1 MMKQSVNTNEKKSY
15 KSPLEM
21 TDEEYLEMILEVAK
35 ENEKL
40 TDEELMR
47 KYYI

>member
-1 MMKQSVNTNEKKSY
+1 MMEKSTNTNEKKSY

-21 TDEEYLEMILEVAK
+21 TDEEYLEMILEVSK

>member
-1 MMKQSVNTNEKKSY
+1 MTKKSENTNEKKSY
-15 KSPLEM
+15 KSPIEM
-21 TDEEYLEMILEVAK
+21 TDEEFLKMVLEAAK

-40 TDEELMR
+40 TDEELMK